1 MFAVIKT
8 IQFNS
13 VARHV
18 WLCDLMDWSMPDP
31 ASITNSRSLLKL
43 MSIESVMPSHHLILC
58 CLLLLP
64 PSLFPS
70 IRVFYSESVLNIR
83 WPNAGASASASV
95 LPMNVQDWFPLG
107 WTGWISLL
115 FKGLLRVFS
124 DTTVQKHQF
133 SFPDSSVAHAS
144 HVRFKPPAS
153 PVISAATPSQIHP
166 RFHPWW
172 MSPTGLLLG
181 WYWVT
186 QRRRFRSSKEKPSHC
201 DQHQWGILT
210 SPCSEDDDEW
220 LKITS
225 SEQSK
230 LFFFFLEG
238 FNKFQKQFLS

>member
-1 MFAVIKT
+1 MYSYASVKLLSCVRLFATPWTAAHQASCPSPAPTVYS
-8 IQFNS
+8 NS
-13 VARHV
+13 CPLSWWCHPAISSSVV
-18 WLCDLMDWSMPDP
+18 PFSSCPQSFP
-31 ASITNSRSLLKL
+31 ASGSFQ
-43 MSIESVMPSHHLILC
+43 MSQ
-58 CLLLLP
+58 
-64 PSLFPS
+64 LFTSGGQS
-70 IRVFYSESVLNIR
+70 IGV
-83 WPNAGASASASV
+83 SASASV
-95 LPMNVQDWFPLG
+95 LPMNIQDWSPLG

-124 DTTVQKHQF
+124 NTTVQKHQF

-144 HVRFKPPAS
+144 HVQFKPPAS
-153 PVISAATPSQIHP
+153 PVISAAKPLQIHP

-210 SPCSEDDDEW
+210 SPCSKDDEW

-230 LFFFFLEG
+230 LFFFPGRL
-238 FNKFQKQFLS
+238 